1 MQRNLHVVDR
11 AIELKPSLA
20 RVAGDEESLPEIT
33 VPSTT
38 SAPALRLVRDDEPAH
53 AAKSPHPR
61 RLDPEEER
69 DLARAW
75 HQDQSTAARNKL
87 IESHIGLVVAIAR
100 GLANRGVALEDL
112 IAEGNIGLIRAV
124 DKYNP
129 ELGFRLA
136 TFAFQHIRHAMVALI
151 AANSPRGRLRHDA
164 RRKLAQWETAVA
176 CINATKGSPPDDIE
190 VAAHLGW
197 TPADVA
203 SARRLQAMTS
213 QWAQRLAMEAQAD
226 ARQNESDQIQGV
238 FDRGSSSAREQI
250 APLLAMLNPREREAV
265 ELLYGL
271 NRAER
276 LSVPAAARAMGCTPG
291 ELVRLR
297 TAAHTK
303 MYRHRHLI
311 THESA

>member
-1 MQRNLHVVDR
+1 MQQPTNAHATNPQTTNSD
-11 AIELKPSLA
+11 
-20 RVAGDEESLPEIT
+20 
-33 VPSTT
+33 STT
-38 SAPALRLVRDDEPAH
+38 EVKPLNAGAPSLRLVRDEDSAVP
-53 AAKSPHPR
+53 AKSSQHPR
-61 RLDPEEER
+61 RLEPEEER

-75 HQDQSTAARNKL
+75 RSDNDTAARNKL
-87 IESHIGLVVAIAR
+87 IESHIGLVIAIAR
-100 GLANRGVALEDL
+100 GLSNRGVALEDL

-124 DKYNP
+124 DNYDP

-151 AANSPRGRLRHDA
+151 AANSPRGKLRHEA
-164 RRKLAQWETAVA
+164 RRKLARWETAVA
-176 CINATKGSPPDDIE
+176 SLTASRGVSPDDIE
-190 VAAHLGW
+190 VAAELGW
-197 TPADVA
+197 EVEDVV
-203 SARRLQAMTS
+203 STRRLHALTS
-213 QWAQRLAMEAQAD
+213 QWAHRLAVEAQSG
-226 ARQNESDQIQGV
+226 ARQAEAAQVQGV
-238 FDRGSSSAREQI
+238 IDRTPGASAKEQI

-297 TAAHTK
+297 TAAQTK
-303 MYRHRHLI
+303 MYRQRHLI